1 MNTWMLRIQ
10 ETKYFHDENAD
21 DKKQQYKS
29 SKTNDI
35 HLWMHCVIAYIIVID
50 YQVLFV
56 FSLSVSTAAVN
67 NANYELNYR
76 YFCIF

>member
-1 MNTWMLRIQ
+1 MNTLMLRIQ
-10 ETKYFHDENAD
+10 ETKCFHDENAD

-35 HLWMHCVIAYIIVID
+35 HLWMHCVIACIIVID
-50 YQVLFV
+50 YELLF

>member
-35 HLWMHCVIAYIIVID
+35 HLWMHCVIACIIVID
-50 YQVLFV
+50 YELLF